1 MNSAAARIELVQPWL
16 TARPTIAEE
25 LIHED
30 VPGALLTTQELPP
43 RTPST
48 LTVYAL
54 GGGKVQLRWLGA
66 LDQRVHF
73 IVQRWTAAKGWA
85 DVAAVPGYR
94 TSFVDEQLTP
104 YTTCAMRVLAESD
117 AGRSTPSN
125 VARISVR

>member
-1 MNSAAARIELVQPWL
+1 MNTAAARSELVQPWL
-16 TARPTIAEE
+16 TTTHTVGEE
-25 LIHED
+25 LIQEL
-30 VPGALLTTQELPP
+30 PGALLSPQSVVPK
-43 RTPST
+43 TPSA
-48 LTVYAL
+48 LKASAL
-54 GGGKVQLRWLGA
+54 GGGKVQLRWLGTPE
-66 LDQRVHF
+66 QRVHF

-94 TSFVDEQLTP
+94 TSFVDECLTP

>member
-48 LTVYAL
+48 LKVYAL

-73 IVQRWTAAKGWA
+73 IVQRWT
-85 DVAAVPGYR
+85 
-94 TSFVDEQLTP
+94 EI
-104 YTTCAMRVLAESD
+104 
-117 AGRSTPSN
+117 GRAH
-125 VARISVR
+125 V

>member
-1 MNSAAARIELVQPWL
+1 MNSAAVRIELVQPWL

-25 LIHED
+25 LLHEVAD
-30 VPGALLTTQELPP
+30 AVLPP
-43 RTPST
+43 QEIPPKTPSA
-48 LTVYAL
+48 LKVCAL
-54 GGGKVQLRWLGA
+54 GGGKVQLRWLGT

-94 TSFVDEQLTP
+94 TSFVDERLTP
-104 YTTCAMRVLAESD
+104 YTTCAMRVLAESA

>member
-30 VPGALLTTQELPP
+30 VPGALFTTQRLPS

-104 YTTCAMRVLAESD
+104 YPTCAMRVLAESD